1 MPFRTIAV
9 LFVVMLSFIVTF
21 HIGDHAAQAAVNPDN
36 QIVFSG
42 EITGYPD
49 LDDMLGVCGVN
60 IEVLHV
66 TEDQTGLLDVGDK
79 VSVVWPITP
88 NNSCGYAIG
97 DFVEVSGEYYENEI
111 PSSWRGP
118 GPHWVVLT
126 NVYHYIKK
134 SFNDVNIRGYVV
146 DPPQFNGFVGVEG
159 INVLVIEIIQAPM
172 GNVDE
177 GETVTVTWKTGSVYD
192 DTFDVGEYVEVKGES
207 RYQKMPYTWANTG
220 SRWVSLTGIGHY
232 VATVDAEDAPEA
244 RAGEN
249 GLE

>member
-1 MPFRTIAV
+1 MPFRTTAV
-9 LFVVMLSFIVTF
+9 LFLVTLFSIGIF
-21 HIGDHAAQAAVNPDN
+21 HIGDHAAWAAINPES
-36 QIVFSG
+36 QVVFSG

-60 IEVLHV
+60 IEILHL
-66 TEDQTGLLDVGDK
+66 TEDPMGRLATGDK

-97 DFVEVSGEYYENEI
+97 DFVEISGEYYENEI

-118 GPHWVVLT
+118 SPHWVVLT

-134 SFNDVNIRGYVV
+134 SFNDVNIRGFVL
-146 DPPQFNGFVGVEG
+146 DPPLFNGFVGVEG
-159 INVLVIEIIQAPM
+159 INVQVSEVVQAPM
-172 GNVDE
+172 GNVAV
-177 GETVTVTWKTGSVYD
+177 GEKVTVTWKIGSVYD
-192 DTFDVGEYVEVKGES
+192 ETFEVGEYVEVKGEN

-220 SRWVSLTGIGHY
+220 SRWISMTGIGHY
-232 VATVDAEDAPEA
+232 VVAIEAEDAPDAPQQES
-244 RAGEN
+244 